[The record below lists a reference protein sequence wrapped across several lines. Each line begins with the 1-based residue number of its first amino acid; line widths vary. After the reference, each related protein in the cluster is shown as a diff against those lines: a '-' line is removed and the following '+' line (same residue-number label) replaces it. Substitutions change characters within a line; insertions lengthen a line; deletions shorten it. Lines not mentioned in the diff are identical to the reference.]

1 MSGADYKTAVFVPQ
15 VKDHALAVA
24 LYYGQ
29 TEISTK
35 DITAIFG
42 VSPSTA
48 AKLKARAREEMAAN
62 KTPSWN
68 PRMVNTEDA
77 YRSWGIDVSKME
89 RAAKKLRFGTE
100 ETK

>member
-1 MSGADYKTAVFVPQ
+1 MSGGEYKTIVNVPQ
-15 VKDHALAVA
+15 VKDHALALS

-29 TEISTK
+29 TEISAK
-35 DITAIFG
+35 DISAIFG

-48 AKLKARAREEMAAN
+48 QKLKARAREEMAAN
-62 KTPSWN
+62 HTPSWN

-89 RAAKKLRFGTE
+89 RATKKLRFGTE